1 MGPEETPQPIEVTLT
16 EFIGYLRKKKM
27 SDRTIKAYASDVK
40 GFLHRS
46 ARQSDSPDLSSIVAI
61 QTKDLENYL
70 HDLARSGLKFG
81 SVKRATFALK
91 NFFLFLLNQGMIKG
105 NPAAALAVTPIRGG
119 ILSSDQIVS
128 IFRYLNRRQ
137 LSSEDSD
144 IARYRRDELILLLMI
159 FYGVRKYQLQTLRLS
174 SIDTTSKPVSL
185 IISTLFSLR
194 LHASVLKKLRTYL
207 EVRSSS
213 SDTIFLESFSE
224 KPVDKMSI
232 RHALNELSHALHLDC
247 TPRLLHNTYLH
258 LQRHQEIREPLIRQ
272 ILSIGSTHN
281 YGAAPNA

>member
-1 MGPEETPQPIEVTLT
+1 MGPQETPQPIEVTLT

-27 SDRTIKAYASDVK
+27 SDRTIKAYASDVN

-61 QTKDLENYL
+61 QTKDLEDYL
-70 HDLARSGLKFG
+70 HTLARSGLRFA
-81 SVKRATFALK
+81 SVKRASFALK
-91 NFFLFLLNQGMIKG
+91 NFFLFLLNQGLIHS
-105 NPAAALAVTPIRGG
+105 NPAATLAVTPVRGG

-128 IFRYLNRRQ
+128 IFHYLNRRQ
-137 LSSEDSD
+137 RSSEDSD
-144 IARYRRDELILLLMI
+144 VVRYRRDELILLLMI
-159 FYGVRKYQLQTLRLS
+159 FYGVRKYQLRTLRLS
-174 SIDTTSKPVSL
+174 SIHTTKKSVSL

-207 EVRSSS
+207 ELRNSS

-232 RHALNELSHALHLDC
+232 RHALNELSYALHLDC
-247 TPRLLHNTYLH
+247 TPNTLHNTYVH
-258 LQRHQEIREPLIRQ
+258 LQQHPEMRESLIKR
-272 ILSIGSTHN
+272 ILSNEFIHN